1 MGLLGLPVWS
11 NAMWAGS
18 SLVHQLREL
27 IGSIVTQVRVRFC
40 VAALGGSRQEFEL
53 SCITSTYGE

>member
-11 NAMWAGS
+11 IAMWAGS
-18 SLVHQLREL
+18 SLVHQPKEL
-27 IGSIVTQVRVRFC
+27 ISSIVTQVSFC
-40 VAALGGSRQEFEL
+40 VAALGGSRKEFEL